1 MYCGQASLV
10 NPGKSAFRAVTLW
23 CRAWSCADCSTV
35 RARQLVELA
44 QSGKPTKF
52 LTLTV
57 NPATGTSPEDRAR
70 SLVDAWRVLVRLIC
84 KKHEIKRFEYFC
96 VFEATKAGEP
106 HLHIL
111 ADFPYT
117 KQKWLSEQMAKLI
130 EAPICDIRAVKSK
143 RHVAFYLAKY
153 VGKDPHHFGTC
164 KRYWTT
170 RHYRVE
176 YPVVDEPDPIWSNLW
191 HVCKWPLSVLAAG
204 WKAKGWDVQLEDG
217 MLVAMARQ
225 PTEGRARC
233 TP

>member
-1 MYCGQASLV
+1 LYCGQASLV

-23 CRAWSCADCSTV
+23 CRSWACDDCSTI

-57 NPATGTSPEDRAR
+57 NPETGSSPEDRAR
-70 SLVDAWRVLVRLIC
+70 LLVDAWRALVRRIC
-84 KKHEIKRFEYFC
+84 KRQGIKHFAYFC

-111 ADFPYT
+111 ARMPYVD
-117 KQKWLSEQMAKLI
+117 QAWLSAQMAALI
-130 EAPICDIRAVKSK
+130 EAPIMDIRAVKSV
-143 RHVAFYLAKY
+143 RHVAYYLAKY

-170 RHYRVE
+170 RDWRVE
-176 YPVVDEPDPIWSNLW
+176 HPVPEAPDPIWTTVWYVS
-191 HVCKWPLSVLAAG
+191 KWPLAVLAAG
-204 WKAKGWDVQLEDG
+204 WKAKGWDTAMEG
-217 MLVAMARQ
+217 TMLVAMARE
-225 PTEGRARC
+225 P
-233 TP
+233 P